1 MLGPVFKQMK
11 EKQCDAI
18 SFLPVVVDE
27 KEETLETAVQGMN
40 YNDKGE
46 LISATEMGSF
56 YDIILFQ
63 DDGEK
68 FINKEHFQAI
78 LVCPY
83 TYSERMM
90 KEGFFGFI
98 GRKTTTSDE
107 IFNIFDNAINTLI
120 GEDDEQIRI
129 EGNT

>member
-1 MLGPVFKQMK
+1 MLGPIFKQMK

-18 SFLPVVVDE
+18 SFLPVIVGNDDDVN
-27 KEETLETAVQGMN
+27 TTIQGMN
-40 YNDKGE
+40 YNTLGE
-46 LISATEMGSF
+46 PISASEMGGF

-63 DDGEK
+63 DDGEN

-90 KEGFFGFI
+90 KDGFFGFI
-98 GRKTTTSDE
+98 GRKTTTSHE
-107 IFNIFDNAINTLI
+107 IFSIFDNAINTLI
-120 GEDDEQIRI
+120 GDSDEQIRI